1 MQRHLVRL
9 LPGLL
14 LVTAVTLSAAQRGS
28 APGARLAP
36 PAAIACERN
45 RLTSYSGRVTAV
57 RRGTEGDTVTI
68 ETDWGSVESFTVAVA
83 GQPEPAYLL
92 GGKPMRAEDWPAVL
106 NDAGEPQPDLGA
118 IAWVCGDPPEYTVI
132 DWRPG
137 GIDGQGL

>member
-1 MQRHLVRL
+1 ML

-36 PAAIACERN
+36 PAEITCERD

-57 RRGTEGDTVTI
+57 RRGTDGDVVTI
-68 ETDWGSVESFTVAVA
+68 ETDWGSVESFTVAAA

-92 GGKPMRAEDWPAVL
+92 GGKPMREEDWPAVL
-106 NDAGEPQPDLGA
+106 NGAGEPRSVLGV
-118 IAWVCGDPPEYTVI
+118 IAWVCGDLPEYTVI

-137 GIDGQGL
+137 GIDSQGL